1 MLARAQRRF
10 FLLYMPAPAF
20 QPLSTRNLVALML
33 LLMLGIGV
41 LFGRTMWTM
50 REDEWSFARTT
61 DTNLVRTLEQ
71 GVAATLEGV
80 DRSLAGLARDMGNP
94 EVLELANDV
103 RSRVLFDHSLR
114 VPVIA
119 RVAVLDTEGR
129 IIAHQNA
136 PYSKAPAVGMEAIAA
151 HRSAPAAGLII
162 GRPWQDKHAQGY
174 LLPLSRSY
182 VDSQGRFA
190 GVVIVALRLDYFNE
204 LFGALKLGPLSGAN
218 LLHADGTLLARIP
231 YIADSVGRNL
241 ANTPN
246 TARMQRSSE
255 GQFSGMSALDG
266 VERLY
271 TFRHVSGYP
280 LIVNV
285 AQATQPILA
294 RWRSNAWLLGSFAAL
309 LMLACLGLGSL
320 FVRELRHSQQ
330 LGATLKQTKHDL
342 HTILDNLPSMV
353 SYWDSALQNR
363 FANQSYV
370 RWFGIA
376 PDKLPNTSL
385 PDLLGPKMY
394 ADSWPYM
401 QRALAG
407 QRQVFER
414 HVVDDDGTER
424 FCVVNY
430 LPDLEEGRVRG
441 VFVQATDIT
450 ERKRMENALFE
461 EKERMRLTLASIG
474 EAVLCTDAHARIT
487 YLNPVAERMTGWQA
501 FDAAGRHI
509 DEVAPMQLL
518 ENSVYTPT
526 SPLCAA
532 LAQAQTQGPTRGV
545 ALLRRDGQRLD
556 VQESASPITDPA
568 GLVTGGVMVL
578 HDISETVAMAER
590 MAYMAHYDAL
600 TDLPNR
606 VLLRDRVEQALA
618 YAQRNGTSVAVMYL
632 DLDGFKQVNDALG
645 HDMGDLL
652 LVEFARRLCAA
663 VRGSDTVCRQGGDE
677 FVVLLSGPSDV
688 DHTALV
694 AQKILATCATPF
706 GLQERSVR
714 VGVSGGIALYPAHG
728 ESYEELSRH
737 ADAAM
742 YASKRSGRG
751 RFYLYTSA
759 QTAPMC
765 VFARAP
771 EDIGTAATPASGTS

>member
-1 MLARAQRRF
+1 
-10 FLLYMPAPAF
+10 MPATDVSRF
-20 QPLSTRNLVALML
+20 SSTRTLVAML
-33 LLMLGIGV
+33 LLLTLGIGA
-41 LFGRTMWTM
+41 LFGRAIWTM
-50 REDEWSFARTT
+50 REDEWNFARTT
-61 DTNLVRTLEQ
+61 NANLVRTLEQ
-71 GVAATLEGV
+71 GVATTLQGV
-80 DRSLAGLARDMGNP
+80 DRSLSGLASDMGNAQVLAFSP
-94 EVLELANDV
+94 EVRA
-103 RSRVLFDHSLR
+103 RVLFDHSLQ

-119 RVAVLDTEGR
+119 RVAVLDTQGR
-129 IIAHQNA
+129 IVAQLNVPH
-136 PYSKAPAVGMEAIAA
+136 AVVSAAGLEAIAA
-151 HRSAPAAGLII
+151 HRSAPSAGLVI
-162 GRPWQDKHAQGY
+162 GRPWKEASTDGH
-174 LLPLSRSY
+174 LLPISRSY
-182 VDSQGRFA
+182 ADAQGRFA
-190 GVVIVALRLDYFNE
+190 GVVIVALRLNYFSE
-204 LFGALKLGPLSGAN
+204 LFGSLKLGPLSGAN
-218 LLHADGTLLARIP
+218 LFHTDGTLLARLP
-231 YIADSVGRNL
+231 NIADNVGRNL
-241 ANTPN
+241 SGTPN
-246 TARMQRSSE
+246 VQRMQRSSE
-255 GQFSGMSALDG
+255 GQFTGMAALDG

-271 TFRHVSGYP
+271 TFSHVSGYP
-280 LIVNV
+280 LILNV
-285 AQATQPILA
+285 AEATRPISA
-294 RWRSNAWLLGSFAAL
+294 RWQKNALTLGSFAAL
-309 LMLACLGLGSL
+309 LMLACLGLGMM
-320 FVRELRHSQQ
+320 VVCELRRSQR
-330 LGATLKQTKHDL
+330 LGASLKQTKHDL

-363 FANQSYV
+363 FANHSYL

-376 PDKLPNTSL
+376 PEKLTSTSL
-385 PDLLGPKMY
+385 PDLLGPKVY

-414 HVVDDDGTER
+414 HVVDGDGHER
-424 FCVVNY
+424 FSVVTY

-474 EAVLCTDAHARIT
+474 EAVLCTDAQARIT
-487 YLNPVAERMTGWQA
+487 YLNPVAEHMTGWQA

-509 DEVAPMQLL
+509 DEVAPMQVLQG
-518 ENSVYTPT
+518 SVSTPV

-532 LAQAQTQGPTRGV
+532 LAQAQTLGPTRGV
-545 ALLRRDGQRLD
+545 ALQRRDGQRLD

-578 HDISETVAMAER
+578 HDISETVALAER

-645 HDMGDLL
+645 HGMGDLL
-652 LVEFARRLCAA
+652 LVEFARRLCAV

-677 FVVLLSGPSDV
+677 FVVLLAGPSDA

-694 AQKILATCATPF
+694 AEKILITCDTPF
-706 GLQERSVR
+706 DLQGHSVR

-728 ESYEELSRH
+728 EGYEELSRH

-742 YASKRSGRG
+742 YAAKRNGRG

-765 VFARAP
+765 VFERTP
-771 EDIGTAATPASGTS
+771 QQDKDAATAPASGAS